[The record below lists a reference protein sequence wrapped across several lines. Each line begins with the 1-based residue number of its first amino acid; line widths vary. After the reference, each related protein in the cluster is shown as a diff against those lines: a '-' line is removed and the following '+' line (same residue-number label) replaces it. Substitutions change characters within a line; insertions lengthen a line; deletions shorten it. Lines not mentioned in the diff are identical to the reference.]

1 MFLIDKMYPIQCL
14 KKLTLDC
21 PPPGNTSAG
30 AYVYQHLTKWDI

>member
-21 PPPGNTSAG
+21 PPPLGILLQAPMSIN
-30 AYVYQHLTKWDI
+30 I